1 MHTSADP
8 TKPLAGIRVL
18 EMGQLI
24 AGPFA
29 GCMLA
34 YFGAEVVKIEPPGTG
49 DPLRNWRVLKD
60 GTSLW
65 WRAMGRNKKCITL
78 NLREPRGRELARS
91 LALRSDVL
99 VENFR
104 PGTLERWG
112 LGPDELRAEAPDL
125 VYARVSG
132 YGQTGPSAAKP
143 GFASVCEG
151 FGGLRY
157 INGFPGGPPVRPN
170 LSLGDTLAAL
180 HAVIG
185 VLLALVHRNRIDAGA
200 VGGSTAGGSGQVVD
214 VAIYESVYNVLEAM
228 VPEYDG
234 AGIVREPSGS
244 TLTGIV
250 PTNTYPC
257 ADERYVIIG
266 GNADSIFK
274 RLMRTAGRDDLADDP
289 RLADNAG
296 RVAHQKRGGRR
307 DCRMDAHARL
317 RPRAGGTRQRRR
329 PGRPH
334 LQRRG
339 HDARPAVQRPRDCSR
354 PIEVAGEPLKV
365 PALVPK
371 LGDTPGATLWPGPE
385 IGAHNRDDLRRH
397 AGSRRRQAPL
407 APRTT
412 ASSESRASCRREV
425 HAARRPPRA
434 PPWRMRPRPRGPTAF
449 HLSLRP
455 LSRAPPALEESG
467 TGQFPPPDPPRVAK
481 HPSLPRKIRRISK
494 ACIDSVDE
502 FRH

>member
-1 MHTSADP
+1 MATDSQAP
-8 TKPLAGIRVL
+8 KPLAGVRVL

-29 GCMLA
+29 GCLLA
-34 YFGAEVVKIEPPGTG
+34 YFGAEVVKVEPPRTG

-65 WRAMGRNKKCITL
+65 WRAMGRNKKCVTL
-78 NLREPRGRELARS
+78 NLREPRGRELARA

-99 VENFR
+99 IENFR
-104 PGTLERWG
+104 PGTMEKWG
-112 LGPDELRAEAPDL
+112 LGPDGLRAANPDL
-125 VYARVSG
+125 VYTRVSG
-132 YGQTGPSAAKP
+132 YGQTGPFAAKP

-157 INGFPGGPPVRPN
+157 VNGFPGGPPVRPN

-185 VLLALVHRNRIDAGA
+185 VLLALVHRNRIDGRS
-200 VGGSTAGGSGQVVD
+200 VGGAGQVVD

-257 ADERYVIIG
+257 ADGRFVIIG

-274 RLMRTAGRDDLADDP
+274 RLMRAAGRDDLAGDP

-296 RVAHQKRGGRR
+296 RVAHQGEVDEAIAQWTRTLDADRVLAILDDAAVPAGPIYSVADMIEDPQYNARG
-307 DCRMDAHARL
+307 L
-317 RPRAGGTRQRRR
+317 FET
-329 PGRPH
+329 
-334 LQRRG
+334 
-339 HDARPAVQRPRDCSR
+339 V
-354 PIEVAGEPLKV
+354 EVGGEPLKI
-365 PALVPK
+365 PALLPK
-371 LGDTPGATLWPGPE
+371 LGRTPGATSWPGSE
-385 IGAHNRDDLRRH
+385 LGAHNREVYIDTLGLDESELRTLEDD
-397 AGSRRRQAPL
+397 GI
-407 APRTT
+407 
-412 ASSESRASCRREV
+412 V
-425 HAARRPPRA
+425 
-434 PPWRMRPRPRGPTAF
+434 
-449 HLSLRP
+449 
-455 LSRAPPALEESG
+455 
-467 TGQFPPPDPPRVAK
+467 
-481 HPSLPRKIRRISK
+481 
-494 ACIDSVDE
+494 
-502 FRH
+502 

>member
-1 MHTSADP
+1 MP
-8 TKPLAGIRVL
+8 TMPPMQPTAKPSKPLAGIRVL

-24 AGPFA
+24 AGPFT

-49 DPLRNWRVLKD
+49 DPLRNWRVLRD

-65 WRAMGRNKKCITL
+65 WRAMGRNKKCVTL
-78 NLREPRGRELARS
+78 NLREPRGRELARA

-104 PGTLERWG
+104 PGTMERWG
-112 LGPDELRAEAPDL
+112 LGPDDLRAEAPNL
-125 VYARVSG
+125 VYTRVSG
-132 YGQTGPSAAKP
+132 YGQTGPRATKP

-157 INGFPGGPPVRPN
+157 VNGFPGEPPVRPN

-185 VLLALVHRNRIDAGA
+185 VLLALVHRGRIDGSVAGH
-200 VGGSTAGGSGQVVD
+200 AGGHGDAGQVVD

-257 ADERYVIIG
+257 ADGRYVIIG

-274 RLMRTAGRDDLADDP
+274 RLMRAAGREDLADDP

-296 RVAHQKRGGRR
+296 RVAHQREVDDAIAGWTRTLDSGRVL
-307 DCRMDAHARL
+307 DVLDAAGVPAGPIYSVADMMDDPQYHARGL
-317 RPRAGGTRQRRR
+317 FET
-329 PGRPH
+329 
-334 LQRRG
+334 
-339 HDARPAVQRPRDCSR
+339 V
-354 PIEVAGEPLKV
+354 EVAGEPLKI
-365 PALVPK
+365 PALTPK
-371 LGDTPGATLWPGPE
+371 LDRTPGATLWPGPE
-385 IGAHNRDDLRRH
+385 IGAHNREIYIDTLGLDEAELR
-397 AGSRRRQAPL
+397 
-407 APRTT
+407 
-412 ASSESRASCRREV
+412 
-425 HAARRPPRA
+425 
-434 PPWRMRPRPRGPTAF
+434 
-449 HLSLRP
+449 SLERD
-455 LSRAPPALEESG
+455 G
-467 TGQFPPPDPPRVAK
+467 IV
-481 HPSLPRKIRRISK
+481 
-494 ACIDSVDE
+494 
-502 FRH
+502 

>member
-1 MHTSADP
+1 MQSTSEAP
-8 TKPLAGIRVL
+8 KPLAGIRVL

-78 NLREPRGRELARS
+78 NLREPRGRELAGA

-99 VENFR
+99 IENFR
-104 PGTLERWG
+104 PGTMEKWG
-112 LGPDELRAEAPDL
+112 LGPEELRAEVPDL

-132 YGQTGPSAAKP
+132 YGQTGPYAAKP

-157 INGFPGGPPVRPN
+157 INGFPGEPPVRPN

-185 VLLALVHRNRIDAGA
+185 VLLALVHRNRIDGSSIGGA
-200 VGGSTAGGSGQVVD
+200 GQVVD

-257 ADERYVIIG
+257 ADGRYVIIG

-274 RLMRTAGRDDLADDP
+274 RLMRAAGRDDLAGDP

-296 RVAHQKRGGRR
+296 RVAHQREVDGAIAQWTRTLAA
-307 DCRMDAHARL
+307 DHVLEILD
-317 RPRAGGTRQRRR
+317 RAGVPAGPIYSVADMIDDPQYNA
-329 PGRPH
+329 
-334 LQRRG
+334 RG
-339 HDARPAVQRPRDCSR
+339 LFETV
-354 PIEVAGEPLKV
+354 EVAGESLKI
-365 PALVPK
+365 PALTPK
-371 LGDTPGATLWPGPE
+371 LGHTPGTTLWPGPDL
-385 IGAHNRDDLRRH
+385 GAHNREVYIDTLGLDEAELR
-397 AGSRRRQAPL
+397 
-407 APRTT
+407 
-412 ASSESRASCRREV
+412 
-425 HAARRPPRA
+425 
-434 PPWRMRPRPRGPTAF
+434 
-449 HLSLRP
+449 SL
-455 LSRAPPALEESG
+455 ENDG
-467 TGQFPPPDPPRVAK
+467 IV
-481 HPSLPRKIRRISK
+481 
-494 ACIDSVDE
+494 
-502 FRH
+502 

>member
-1 MHTSADP
+1 MQSTATAP
-8 TKPLAGIRVL
+8 RPLAGIRVL

-34 YFGAEVVKIEPPGTG
+34 YFGAEVVKVEPPGAG

-78 NLREPRGRELARS
+78 NLREPRGRELARA

-99 VENFR
+99 IENFR
-104 PGTLERWG
+104 PGTMEKWG
-112 LGPDELRAEAPDL
+112 LGPDALRAHAPDL
-125 VYARVSG
+125 VYTRVSG
-132 YGQTGPSAAKP
+132 YGQTGPYAAKP

-157 INGFPGGPPVRPN
+157 INGFPGEPPVRPN

-185 VLLALVHRNRIDAGA
+185 VLLALVRRNRID
-200 VGGSTAGGSGQVVD
+200 GSAGQVVD

-257 ADERYVIIG
+257 VDGRYVIIG

-274 RLMRTAGRDDLADDP
+274 RLMHAAGRGDLADDP

-296 RVAHQKRGGRR
+296 RVAHQHEVDDAIAQWTRTLDSERVLEVLDGARVPAGPIYSVADMMEDPQYNARG
-307 DCRMDAHARL
+307 L
-317 RPRAGGTRQRRR
+317 FET
-329 PGRPH
+329 
-334 LQRRG
+334 
-339 HDARPAVQRPRDCSR
+339 V
-354 PIEVAGEPLKV
+354 EVAGEPLKV
-365 PALVPK
+365 PALAPK
-371 LGDTPGATLWPGPE
+371 LGTTPGATRWPGPE
-385 IGAHNRDDLRRH
+385 IGAHNREVYVGTLGLGEDDLR
-397 AGSRRRQAPL
+397 SL
-407 APRTT
+407 A
-412 ASSESRASCRREV
+412 SD
-425 HAARRPPRA
+425 
-434 PPWRMRPRPRGPTAF
+434 G
-449 HLSLRP
+449 
-455 LSRAPPALEESG
+455 
-467 TGQFPPPDPPRVAK
+467 
-481 HPSLPRKIRRISK
+481 II
-494 ACIDSVDE
+494 
-502 FRH
+502 

>member
-1 MHTSADP
+1 MPPASAAP
-8 TKPLAGIRVL
+8 KPLAGIRVL

-29 GCMLA
+29 GCVLA
-34 YFGAEVVKIEPPGTG
+34 YYGAEVVKIEPPGTG
-49 DPLRNWRVLKD
+49 DPLRNWRVLRD

-65 WRAMGRNKKCITL
+65 WRAMGRNKKCVTL
-78 NLREPRGRELARS
+78 NLREPKGRELARA

-99 VENFR
+99 IENFR
-104 PGTLERWG
+104 PGTMEKWG
-112 LGPDELRAEAPDL
+112 LGPDELRAAAPGL
-125 VYARVSG
+125 VYTRVSG
-132 YGQTGPSAAKP
+132 YGQTGPYAARP

-157 INGFPGGPPVRPN
+157 INGFPGEPPVRPN

-185 VLLALVHRNRIDAGA
+185 VLLALVHRSRIDGNVLGANA
-200 VGGSTAGGSGQVVD
+200 VGGAGQVVD

-257 ADERYVIIG
+257 ADGRYVIIG

-274 RLMRTAGRDDLADDP
+274 RLMAATGRDDLADDP

-296 RVAHQKRGGRR
+296 RVAHQREV
-307 DCRMDAHARL
+307 DDAIAEWTRTL
-317 RPRAGGTRQRRR
+317 DADRVLETLDRAGVPAGPIYSVADMIGDPQYN
-329 PGRPH
+329 
-334 LQRRG
+334 
-339 HDARPAVQRPRDCSR
+339 ARELFETV
-354 PIEVAGEPLKV
+354 EVAGESLKI
-365 PALVPK
+365 PALTPK

-385 IGAHNRDDLRRH
+385 LGAHNR
-397 AGSRRRQAPL
+397 
-407 APRTT
+407 
-412 ASSESRASCRREV
+412 EV
-425 HAARRPPRA
+425 
-434 PPWRMRPRPRGPTAF
+434 F
-449 HLSLRP
+449 I
-455 LSRAPPALEESG
+455 G
-467 TGQFPPPDPPRVAK
+467 TLGLDE
-481 HPSLPRKIRRISK
+481 
-494 ACIDSVDE
+494 DE
-502 FRH
+502 FRSLADDGIV

>member
-1 MHTSADP
+1 MLPPDEPS
-8 TKPLAGIRVL
+8 KPLAGIRVL

-34 YFGAEVVKIEPPGTG
+34 YFGAEVIKVEPPGAG

-65 WRAMGRNKKCITL
+65 WRAMGRNKKCVTL
-78 NLREPRGRELARS
+78 NLREPKGREIARA

-99 VENFR
+99 IENFR
-104 PGTLERWG
+104 PGTMEKWG
-112 LGPDELRAEAPDL
+112 LGPDVLRAEAPEL
-125 VYARVSG
+125 VYTRVSG
-132 YGQTGPSAAKP
+132 YGQTGPFAAKP

-157 INGFPGGPPVRPN
+157 VNGFPGEPPVRPN

-185 VLLALVHRNRIDAGA
+185 VLLALVHRNRIDGSAIGGA
-200 VGGSTAGGSGQVVD
+200 GQVVD

-257 ADERYVIIG
+257 SDGRYVIIG

-274 RLMRTAGRDDLADDP
+274 RLMRAAGRDDLAGDP

-296 RVAHQKRGGRR
+296 RVAHQREVDDAIAEWTRTLDSDRALEVLDAAGVPAGPIYSVADMMGDPHYNARG
-307 DCRMDAHARL
+307 L
-317 RPRAGGTRQRRR
+317 FET
-329 PGRPH
+329 
-334 LQRRG
+334 
-339 HDARPAVQRPRDCSR
+339 V
-354 PIEVAGEPLKV
+354 EVAGEPLKV
-365 PALVPK
+365 PALTPK
-371 LGDTPGATLWPGPE
+371 LCDTPGATRWPGPE
-385 IGAHNRDDLRRH
+385 LGSHNREVYMGTLGLDEDELR
-397 AGSRRRQAPL
+397 SL
-407 APRTT
+407 A
-412 ASSESRASCRREV
+412 SNGIV
-425 HAARRPPRA
+425 
-434 PPWRMRPRPRGPTAF
+434 
-449 HLSLRP
+449 
-455 LSRAPPALEESG
+455 
-467 TGQFPPPDPPRVAK
+467 
-481 HPSLPRKIRRISK
+481 
-494 ACIDSVDE
+494 
-502 FRH
+502 

>member
-1 MHTSADP
+1 MLVSRDVRP
-8 TKPLAGIRVL
+8 PEEPSKPLAGIRVL

-34 YFGAEVVKIEPPGTG
+34 YFGAEVIKVEPPGAG
-49 DPLRNWRVLKD
+49 DPLRNWRVLKE

-65 WRAMGRNKKCITL
+65 WRAMGRNKKCVTL
-78 NLREPRGRELARS
+78 NLREPKGREIARA

-99 VENFR
+99 IENFR
-104 PGTLERWG
+104 PGTMEKWG
-112 LGPDELRAEAPDL
+112 LGPDVLRAESPEL
-125 VYARVSG
+125 VYTRVSG
-132 YGQTGPSAAKP
+132 YGQTGPFAAKP

-157 INGFPGGPPVRPN
+157 VNGFPGEPPVRPN

-185 VLLALVHRNRIDAGA
+185 VLLALVHRNRIDGSAIGGA
-200 VGGSTAGGSGQVVD
+200 GQVVD

-257 ADERYVIIG
+257 ADGRYVIIG

-274 RLMRTAGRDDLADDP
+274 RLMRAAGRDDLAGDP

-296 RVAHQKRGGRR
+296 RVAHQREVDDAIAEWTRTLDSDRALEVLDAAGVPAGPIYSVADMMGDPHYNARG
-307 DCRMDAHARL
+307 L
-317 RPRAGGTRQRRR
+317 FET
-329 PGRPH
+329 
-334 LQRRG
+334 
-339 HDARPAVQRPRDCSR
+339 V
-354 PIEVAGEPLKV
+354 EVAGEPLKV
-365 PALVPK
+365 PALTPK
-371 LGDTPGATLWPGPE
+371 LGTTPGATLWPGPE
-385 IGAHNRDDLRRH
+385 LGAHNREVYMGSLGLDEDELR
-397 AGSRRRQAPL
+397 SL
-407 APRTT
+407 A
-412 ASSESRASCRREV
+412 SDGIV
-425 HAARRPPRA
+425 
-434 PPWRMRPRPRGPTAF
+434 
-449 HLSLRP
+449 
-455 LSRAPPALEESG
+455 
-467 TGQFPPPDPPRVAK
+467 
-481 HPSLPRKIRRISK
+481 
-494 ACIDSVDE
+494 
-502 FRH
+502 

>member
-1 MHTSADP
+1 MQTTNEAP
-8 TKPLAGIRVL
+8 KPLAGIRVL

-34 YFGAEVVKIEPPGTG
+34 YFGAEVVKIEAPGTG

-65 WRAMGRNKKCITL
+65 WRAMGRNKKCVTL
-78 NLREPRGRELARS
+78 NLREPRGREIART

-99 VENFR
+99 IENFR
-104 PGTLERWG
+104 PGTMEKWG
-112 LGPDELRAEAPDL
+112 LGPEDLRAEAPEL

-132 YGQTGPSAAKP
+132 YGQTGPFSTKP

-151 FGGLRY
+151 FGGFRY
-157 INGFPGGPPVRPN
+157 INGFPGEAPVRPN

-185 VLLALVHRNRIDAGA
+185 VLLALVHRNRIDGR
-200 VGGSTAGGSGQVVD
+200 SIGGSGQVVD
-214 VAIYESVYNVLEAM
+214 IAIYESVYNVLEAM

-257 ADERYVIIG
+257 ADGRYVIIG

-274 RLMRTAGRDDLADDP
+274 RLMRASGRDDFADDP

-296 RVAHQKRGGRR
+296 RVAHQREVDDAIAQWTRTLDADRVLEILDGAGVPAGPIYSVADMVDDPQYNARG
-307 DCRMDAHARL
+307 L
-317 RPRAGGTRQRRR
+317 FET
-329 PGRPH
+329 
-334 LQRRG
+334 
-339 HDARPAVQRPRDCSR
+339 V
-354 PIEVAGEPLKV
+354 EVAGESLKI
-365 PALVPK
+365 PALTPK
-371 LGDTPGATLWPGPE
+371 LGHTPGATLWPGPDL
-385 IGAHNRDDLRRH
+385 GAHNREIYIDTLGLDEAELR
-397 AGSRRRQAPL
+397 SL
-407 APRTT
+407 
-412 ASSESRASCRREV
+412 ESDGV
-425 HAARRPPRA
+425 
-434 PPWRMRPRPRGPTAF
+434 
-449 HLSLRP
+449 
-455 LSRAPPALEESG
+455 
-467 TGQFPPPDPPRVAK
+467 V
-481 HPSLPRKIRRISK
+481 
-494 ACIDSVDE
+494 
-502 FRH
+502 